1 VSERSMASILA
12 AVGKARRLLAC
23 VVTLAVGSVV
33 RRPGRIECA
42 ADQGIK
48 IRRTAGASL
57 C

>member
-1 VSERSMASILA
+1 MSERSMASILA